1 LKLKKHITVNFLQV
15 IHRFVRDITVN
26 FLLFKAPKYHRKL
39 QIEIL
44 ILTLFTA
51 FTTDGEFPMGK
62 FAGARIVTD
71 EETEISK

>member
-1 LKLKKHITVNFLQV
+1 MKLKKHITVNFLQV
-15 IHRFVRDITVN
+15 IHRFVHDITAD
-26 FLLFKAPKYHRKL
+26 FLNIQSSKMS
-39 QIEIL
+39 QENTNEIL

-51 FTTDGEFPMGK
+51 FTTDGKFPMGK